1 MIGGNTEGVKKT
13 ILTEL
18 EKLYDLRT
26 NRGEFASMEL
36 LQLMADISARLQRE
50 ISVYITRGG
59 LVKDVTLGS
68 ANYVELPYLRVKR
81 GLESLSGIRCIHTH
95 PDGTD
100 TLSSVDIG
108 TLISSRL
115 DAMAALS
122 ILNGQTGYMSI
133 SYIGEDLT
141 STMEFG
147 PFAVSKLPQSFLM
160 QKLSEADR
168 RVKELIALKETE
180 GFAEKAILIGVNAPE
195 ESMEELA
202 RLADTAG
209 AVAVHQEVQRRP
221 RPDRKYYVGK
231 GMAYDLALKVS
242 SLNADMIIADDELDA
257 ITVKNLEEMT
267 GVKVIDRTSLI
278 LDIFAKRAMTKEGSL
293 QVELAQLKYNLPRL
307 RGESTYLSRLGGG
320 IGTRGPGEKKLEVD
334 RRRIKRRIYELEIEI
349 EKMAGQRDLRRE
361 TRRDT
366 GIPVVALAGY
376 TNAGKSTLLNALSGS
391 DVFAEDKLFA
401 TLDTVTRKV
410 KLPSGREAL
419 FTDTVGFIEKL
430 PHDLVSAFKSTLE
443 EVVYAD
449 LILHVV
455 DLANPA
461 HEIQESVVVEV
472 LASLGAGNK
481 KVVKAY
487 NKADLTDCSKESNG
501 VLFISAKTGKGLKE
515 LLGAVDSALKPQMR
529 AFSLVIPYA
538 RGDILSFVNQNAQ
551 NVAIDY
557 SETGIGLAG
566 EAEERHIRQI
576 NNMVQERK

>member
-13 ILTEL
+13 VLAEL

-26 NRGEFASMEL
+26 HRSEFASMEL
-36 LQLMADISARLQRE
+36 LQALADLSGRLERE

-59 LVKDVTLGS
+59 IVKDVSLGS

-95 PDGTD
+95 PDGTEY
-100 TLSSVDIG
+100 LSSVDIG
-108 TLISSRL
+108 TLVSSRL
-115 DAMAALS
+115 DAMAALAVR
-122 ILNGQTGYMSI
+122 NGYAGSL
-133 SYIGEDLT
+133 SVSFIGEELT
-141 STMEFG
+141 STADFG
-147 PFAVSKLPQSFLM
+147 PYPISRIPQRLLM
-160 QKLSEADR
+160 QKLAETDR
-168 RVKELIALKETE
+168 KVKELIAVKETE
-180 GFAEKAILIGVNAPE
+180 GFREKAILVGVNASG
-195 ESMEELA
+195 ESMEELG

-209 AVAVHQEVQRRP
+209 AEIVGSEVQNRP
-221 RPDRKYYVGK
+221 RADAKYYVGK
-231 GMAYDLALKVS
+231 GMANDLALKVS

-257 ITVKNLEEMT
+257 ITVKNLENMT
-267 GVKVIDRTSLI
+267 GVKVVDRTSLI
-278 LDIFAKRAMTKEGSL
+278 LDIFAKRAMTREGSL

-307 RGESTYLSRLGGG
+307 RGEATYLSRLGGG

-334 RRRIKRRIYELEIEI
+334 RRRIKRRIYELENEI
-349 EKMAGQRDLRRE
+349 EKIAGQRDLRRE

-430 PHDLVSAFKSTLE
+430 PHELVSAFKSTLE
-443 EVVYAD
+443 EVKYAD

-461 HEIQESVVVEV
+461 HELQESVVEDV
-472 LASLGAGNK
+472 LCSLGAGDK
-481 KVVKAY
+481 RVIKVY
-487 NKADLTDCSKESNG
+487 NKADLTGLSRGRERRAVHLGQD
-501 VLFISAKTGKGLKE
+501 GKRARRPDGGGGRRIE
-515 LLGAVDSALKPQMR
+515 AAPSPFFAGHPVRARRRALLHQP
-529 AFSLVIPYA
+529 
-538 RGDILSFVNQNAQ
+538 
-551 NVAIDY
+551 
-557 SETGIGLAG
+557 
-566 EAEERHIRQI
+566 ER
-576 NNMVQERK
+576 